1 MSKKLSNTSNEVGYN
16 KVVFIVI
23 MLLSIIMI
31 VMMWFA
37 SREYYNALREDEFQK
52 DVMVNMD
59 LIQKKMINSTNFL
72 QSGVAL
78 FDASEHVTRQE
89 WHNFIQTQHI
99 EKYYPGIQGIGYS
112 KLLSFSDGLKMM
124 DAEIRPVGKRPQ
136 YAPVLYIEPMN
147 TRNIKA
153 IGYDVFSEPTR
164 RSAMLL
170 ARDSGLPAITDRI
183 TLVQE
188 IDTHKQPGMLI
199 YLPIYK
205 KDMKTDTVDERC
217 KAIDGYIS
225 GVFRMNDL
233 MDKIV
238 VNKSVV
244 NFEIYDGK
252 MRTEDHLLYRSFKL
266 SSYVSNYQIQKQM
279 LINGRVW
286 YINLSSTKEFDENSD
301 TLYPLLITLA
311 GMTVYFLLLYIIIS
325 LIKSRRL
332 LEQQSFELL
341 KLSQAVEQS
350 PSGIVITNLDGEIEY
365 VNRAFTKNTG
375 YTKEEAIGQNPRILQ
390 SGKTLS
396 ESYIDMWKHI
406 TEGKSWQGEFTNRR
420 KDGSE
425 YIESVNTSP
434 VFQSDGTISHY
445 IGIKE
450 DITEKKH
457 AEERIQYLANF
468 DSLTG
473 LPNRSQLEKLI
484 DYSINVVK
492 REKEEFAVVF
502 LDIDHFKDINDTL
515 GHHVGDEI
523 LIALSKRFSSLLR
536 ARDMV
541 SRLGGDEFM
550 FLFSKTD
557 LHGVE
562 SIVKK
567 LLDSIDESIKLE
579 HHDLRVTVS
588 VGIAIYPI
596 DGIDAQ
602 TLLKHADTAMYRAK
616 QEGRNRYSFYTK
628 SMQEHSVRNLNL
640 TNALHYALSRH
651 ELYLVYQP
659 QISAKDATLIG
670 MEVLLRWKH
679 PEFGEIS
686 PMEFIPLAEESGL
699 ILSIGEWVLRSAVSQ
714 TKEWVEQY
722 HFPLTVAVNLSAVQ
736 FRQPNLAELI
746 SSILEETQL
755 GSEYLELELTEAVA
769 MNNPQGAIDVMN
781 GLNEKGIKMSIDDFG
796 TGYSSLSYLKK
807 FKISKLKIDQSFV
820 RDISTDHE
828 DRAIVSA
835 IINMAHILG
844 MLTIAEGVETQEQ
857 LHYLQEQK
865 CDEIQ
870 GYYYSKPLIKED
882 FERLYLHM

>member
-1 MSKKLSNTSNEVGYN
+1 
-16 KVVFIVI
+16 
-23 MLLSIIMI
+23 MI

-37 SREYYNALREDEFQK
+37 SREYYNALQEDEFQK

-59 LIQKKMINSTNFL
+59 LIQKKMINNTNFL

-112 KLLSFSDGLKMM
+112 KLLSFSDALKMM
-124 DAEIRPVGKRPQ
+124 DVEIRPVGKRSQ
-136 YAPVLYIEPMN
+136 YAPVLYIEPKN
-147 TRNIKA
+147 KRNIKA

-170 ARDSGLPAITDRI
+170 ARDSGMSAMTDRI

-188 IDTHKQPGMLI
+188 IDEHKQPGMLI

-205 KDMKTDTVDERC
+205 KDMKTDTVDARR

-233 MDKIV
+233 MNKIV
-238 VNKSVV
+238 VKKSVV

-252 MRTEDHLLYRSFKL
+252 IRSEDHLLYRSFEP
-266 SSYVSNYQIQKQM
+266 SSYVSKYHVQKQL
-279 LINGRVW
+279 LINGRIW
-286 YINLSSTKEFDENSD
+286 HINLSSTKEFDENTNGS
-301 TLYPLLITLA
+301 YPLLITLA
-311 GMTVYFLLLYIIIS
+311 GMTVYFLLLYIILS

-332 LEQQSFELL
+332 LLQQSFELL

-406 TEGKSWQGEFTNRR
+406 TEGKSWHGEFTNRR

-434 VFQSDGTISHY
+434 VFQSDGSISHY
-445 IGIKE
+445 IGIKD
-450 DITEKKH
+450 DITEKKRS
-457 AEERIQYLANF
+457 EERIQYLANF

-484 DYSINVVK
+484 EYSINVAK

-515 GHHVGDEI
+515 GHQVGDLI
-523 LIALSKRFSSLLR
+523 LIELAKRFSTVLR
-536 ARDMV
+536 AIDTV
-541 SRLGGDEFM
+541 ARLGGDEFI
-550 FLFSKTD
+550 FLFHKTE
-557 LHGVE
+557 LHGIENV
-562 SIVKK
+562 IKK
-567 LLDSIDESIKLE
+567 LLNSIDESINIE
-579 HHDLRVTVS
+579 NNDLIVTAS
-588 VGIAIYPI
+588 IGIAIYPL
-596 DGIDAQ
+596 DGTDAQ
-602 TLLKHADTAMYRAK
+602 TLSKNADTAMYRAK
-616 QEGRNRYSFYTK
+616 EEGRNRYCFFTK

-659 QISAKDATLIG
+659 QISAKDASLIG

-686 PMEFIPLAEESGL
+686 PVEFISLAEESGL

-746 SSILEETQL
+746 SSILEEAQL
-755 GSEYLELELTEAVA
+755 GAEYLELELTEAVA
-769 MNNPQGAIDVMN
+769 MNNPQNAIDVMN
-781 GLNEKGIKMSIDDFG
+781 SLHEKGIKMSIDDFG

-820 RDISTDHE
+820 HDISTDLE

-835 IINMAHILG
+835 IINMAHSLG

-882 FERLYLHM
+882 FEKKYLCM